1 MKRDPIHRALDPR
14 RVNVTID
21 ANALDKDG
29 TTRDVLV
36 DRVLELRRADKIRIV
51 IPAGVRE
58 EVQHPRTPQGVKDAV
73 LSEIFTIPMELNF
86 QERDFRCRVAAAL
99 QGNAAAGKHAAD
111 AYHLAEAAKYGGY
124 FITHDERVLKRS
136 GDLRDLLPPSL
147 QVVTLERFLE
157 IFDEDESGLRL

>member
-1 MKRDPIHRALDPR
+1 MNQHRPLDPR
-14 RVNVTID
+14 HVNVTID
-21 ANALDKDG
+21 TNALHKDG

-36 DRVLELRRADKIRIV
+36 DRVLELRQADKIRIV

-58 EVQHPRTPQGVKDAV
+58 EVQHPRTPQSVKDAV
-73 LSEIFTIPMELNF
+73 LPEIFTIPTGLNP
-86 QERDFRCRVAAAL
+86 QEQDFRRRVTAAL
-99 QGNAAAGKHAAD
+99 QGNAAPGKHAAD

-124 FITHDERVLKRS
+124 FITHDERVLKKS

-157 IFDEDESGLRL
+157 IFDEYEAGQAL